1 LKAIRHIFI
10 LVFTSYFIT
19 SGVIAREPPG
29 NFRQAKKALSALY
42 REHPVTF
49 YCGCGYALKQKP
61 GSTKK
66 RLTPDLKKC
75 GYQVRKNQNRANR
88 IEWEHVMPAYHFGH
102 QRQCWQAGGRKACKK
117 DPAFNRMEADMH
129 NLVPSIGEVNGD
141 RSNFKYGMIEGENRR
156 YGACDFE
163 IDFKAK
169 RAEPAPTIR
178 GDIARIYFYMRDR
191 YQLNI
196 SRQQTQLF
204 EAWSKD
210 DPVDEW
216 ERIKN
221 QKVMTIQGN
230 ANPYIK
236 ETVSSPED

>member
-1 LKAIRHIFI
+1 
-10 LVFTSYFIT
+10 
-19 SGVIAREPPG
+19 
-29 NFRQAKKALSALY
+29 
-42 REHPVTF
+42 
-49 YCGCGYALKQKP
+49 
-61 GSTKK
+61 
-66 RLTPDLKKC
+66 
-75 GYQVRKNQNRANR
+75 
-88 IEWEHVMPAYHFGH
+88 
-102 QRQCWQAGGRKACKK
+102 
-117 DPAFNRMEADMH
+117 MH

-141 RSNFKYGMIEGENRR
+141 RSNFKYGMIEGESRR

-221 QKVMTIQGN
+221 QKGMTIQGN

-236 ETVSSPED
+236 